1 MWGGSIMSELGDGV
15 RSARPVVVGRTR
27 AMIPCLVLAGTLL
40 FHPLTPSWAAP
51 GDHGGETS
59 PPAPAATP
67 VDDPALIGA
76 IRDLSGNGQAL
87 DRLVE
92 FDAAALQQLYAG
104 RDYQPIW
111 VANAGLQPQGEAL
124 LSTLERLQRSGA
136 LPDNTDV
143 AAASA
148 RRSATAT
155 AGQAELELLL
165 SSALIRTAVDPED
178 LLAPG
183 PRPQVLE
190 AAAAGDDSEQFLH
203 QWLPPDPTFWRLRA
217 AIDGYRAIAER
228 GGWPSVSAG
237 AKLEPGARDGRIA
250 EIRRRLL
257 AAGDLAGDT
266 AEPDVYDDALLEAVE
281 RFQARYGLAPDG
293 VIGFGTIDAFNVP
306 AEARLAAMI
315 FSLGRL
321 YAQAR
326 DWGDNYVM
334 VNLAAAQLKLVQGGA
349 ITGSYNVI
357 VGRRDRPTPE
367 VHSAI
372 NRLEFNPYWNV
383 PAGIYAKD
391 FLPKLRKDPAFINHY
406 QNIRVYRASE
416 PANEVDPSTIDWF
429 SPEARQM
436 RLRLRQ
442 DPGPENALGPAKFLF
457 PNSYDVYLHG
467 TNKQSLFAKADRF
480 LSSGCIRLP
489 DPLGFAELLLKE
501 DPNWPRAKIDA
512 AVAAKTNRGVPLA
525 TPLPVH
531 LVYDT
536 AWVDEAGTV
545 QFRPDVYGRDQKET
559 AVAERGGKG

>member
-1 MWGGSIMSELGDGV
+1 MSELGSV
-15 RSARPVVVGRTR
+15 MRLARLAVVDRT
-27 AMIPCLVLAGTLL
+27 PGFLSCLVLAGTLL
-40 FHPLTPSWAAP
+40 IHSCAPSWAAS
-51 GDHGGETS
+51 GDHNGETKMA
-59 PPAPAATP
+59 APAGEPTS
-67 VDDPALIGA
+67 DPALIGT
-76 IRDLSGNGQAL
+76 IRDLAINGPAL
-87 DRLVE
+87 DPLID
-92 FDAAALQQLYAG
+92 FDATALQHLYAS
-104 RDYQPIW
+104 RDYQPMW
-111 VANAGLQPQGEAL
+111 VTNTGLQPAGEAL
-124 LSTLERLQRSGA
+124 LSTLERLERSGA
-136 LPDNTDV
+136 LPHNADV

-148 RRSATAT
+148 RRGGAAT
-155 AGQAELELLL
+155 AGLAEMELLL
-165 SSALIRTAVDPED
+165 SSALISTAVDPED

-190 AAAAGDDSEQFLH
+190 AAANSDDSEQFLH

-237 AKLEPGARDGRIA
+237 PKLEPGVRDGRIVQ
-250 EIRRRLL
+250 IRQRLL
-257 AAGDLAGDT
+257 AAGDLAGDS
-266 AEPDVYDDALLEAVE
+266 AEPDVYDNPLLEAVK
-281 RFQARYGLAPDG
+281 RFQARHGLAPDG

-306 AEARLAAMI
+306 AEERLASMI
-315 FSLGRL
+315 FNLRRL
-321 YAQAR
+321 YAEAR

-334 VNLAAAQLKLVQGGA
+334 VNLAAAQLKLVQGGV
-349 ITGSYNVI
+349 ITASSNVI

-391 FLPKLRKDPAFINHY
+391 FLPKLRKDPDFINHY
-406 QNIRVYRASE
+406 RNIRVYRASE

-429 SPEARQM
+429 SPEAKQM

-489 DPLGFAELLLKE
+489 DPLGFAELLLKN

-525 TPLPVH
+525 MPLPVH
-531 LVYDT
+531 LIYDT
-536 AWVDEAGTV
+536 AWVDEAGMV
-545 QFRPDVYGRDQKET
+545 QFRQDIYGRDQKET

>member
-1 MWGGSIMSELGDGV
+1 MSELGSV
-15 RSARPVVVGRTR
+15 IRLARLAVVDRTLVFL
-27 AMIPCLVLAGTLL
+27 PCLVLTGTLL
-40 FHPLTPSWAAP
+40 FHPFAPSWAAS
-51 GDHGGETS
+51 GDHNGEIKVA
-59 PPAPAATP
+59 APAAVPTS
-67 VDDPALIGA
+67 DPALIGA
-76 IRDLSGNGQAL
+76 IRDLASNDPAL
-87 DRLVE
+87 DQLID
-92 FDAAALQQLYAG
+92 FDATALQHLYAS
-104 RDYQPIW
+104 RDYQPMW
-111 VANAGLQPQGEAL
+111 VTNAGLQPVAEAL
-124 LSTLERLQRSGA
+124 LSTLERLERSGA
-136 LPDNTDV
+136 LPQSADV

-148 RRSATAT
+148 RRGGTAT
-155 AGQAELELLL
+155 AGLAEMELLL

-190 AAAAGDDSEQFLH
+190 AAANSDDSEQFLH

-237 AKLEPGARDGRIA
+237 PKLEPGVRDGRIVQ
-250 EIRRRLL
+250 IRQRLA
-257 AAGDLAGDT
+257 AAGDLASDS
-266 AEPDVYDDALLEAVE
+266 AEPDLYDDVLLDAVK
-281 RFQARYGLAPDG
+281 RFQARHGLLPDG
-293 VIGFGTIDAFNVP
+293 VIGFGTIDALNVP
-306 AEARLAAMI
+306 AEARLASMI
-315 FSLGRL
+315 FNLRRL

-326 DWGDNYVM
+326 DWGDSYVM
-334 VNLAAAQLKLVQGGA
+334 VNLAAAQLKLVQDGA
-349 ITGSYNVI
+349 ITASYNVI

-383 PAGIYAKD
+383 PAGIYARD
-391 FLPKLRKDPAFINHY
+391 FLPKLRKDPGFINHY

-429 SPEARQM
+429 SPEAKQM

-442 DPGPENALGPAKFLF
+442 DPGPENALGPVKFLF

-489 DPLGFAELLLKE
+489 DPLGFAELLLKN
-501 DPNWPRAKIDA
+501 DPNWPRVKIDA
-512 AVAAKTNRGVPLA
+512 AVAAKTNRGVALA

-545 QFRPDVYGRDQKET
+545 QFRQDVYGRDLRET
-559 AVAERGGKG
+559 GVAERGGKG

>member
-1 MWGGSIMSELGDGV
+1 MSEFGSV
-15 RSARPVVVGRTR
+15 RRLARLALCGRIQ
-27 AMIPCLVLAGTLL
+27 AFLPCLALVGTLL
-40 FHPLTPSWAAP
+40 LCPLTPSWAAP
-51 GDHGGETS
+51 GDHSGETS
-59 PPAPAATP
+59 PAAPATEP
-67 VDDPALIGA
+67 VSDPALIGA
-76 IRDLSGNGQAL
+76 IKDLADNVAAL
-87 DRLVE
+87 DQLIDL
-92 FDAAALQQLYAG
+92 DAAALQQLYAG
-104 RDYQPIW
+104 HNYQPIW
-111 VANAGLQPQGEAL
+111 VSNTGLQPRGEAL

-136 LPDNTDV
+136 LPDGADI

-148 RRSATAT
+148 RRNGGAI
-155 AGQAELELLL
+155 AGLAELELLL
-165 SSALIRTAVDPED
+165 SSALIRTAVDPQD

-190 AAAAGDDSEQFLH
+190 AAANSDDSEQFLH

-217 AIDGYRAIAER
+217 AIDGYRTMAGNR
-228 GGWPSVSAG
+228 GWPSVSAG
-237 AKLEPGARDGRIA
+237 PKLEPGARDGRIVQ
-250 EIRRRLL
+250 IRKRLM
-257 AAGDLAGDT
+257 AGGDLAGDGG
-266 AEPDVYDDALLEAVE
+266 ESDVYDDTLLEAVK
-281 RFQARYGLAPDG
+281 RFQARHGLAPDG
-293 VIGFGTIDAFNVP
+293 VIGFSTIDAFNVP
-306 AEARLAAMI
+306 AEARLASMI
-315 FSLGRL
+315 LNLRRL
-321 YAQAR
+321 YGQAR

-349 ITGSYNVI
+349 ITASYNVI

-367 VHSAI
+367 LHSAI
-372 NRLEFNPYWNV
+372 NRMEFNPYWNV

-391 FLPKLRKDPAFINHY
+391 FLPKLRKDPGFINHY

-429 SPEARQM
+429 SPEAKQM

-489 DPLGFAELLLKE
+489 DPLGFAELLLKN

-512 AVAAKTNRGVPLA
+512 AVAAKTNRGVALA

-536 AWVDEAGTV
+536 AWVDEAGAV
-545 QFRPDVYGRDQKET
+545 QFRQDVYGRDQKE
-559 AVAERGGKG
+559 ALVAERGSKG

>member
-1 MWGGSIMSELGDGV
+1 MSELV
-15 RSARPVVVGRTR
+15 LRLARGCFADRKQ
-27 AMIPCLVLAGTLL
+27 AFLPCLVLAGTLL
-40 FHPLTPSWAAP
+40 LSPIAPSWAAS
-51 GDHGGETS
+51 GDHDGETTLA
-59 PPAPAATP
+59 APAAQP
-67 VDDPALIGA
+67 ASDPALIGA
-76 IRDLSGNGQAL
+76 IRDLAGNGPAL
-87 DRLVE
+87 DQLVE
-92 FDAAALQQLYAG
+92 FDAPALQQLYG
-104 RDYQPIW
+104 SRNYEPIW
-111 VANAGLQPQGEAL
+111 VTNAGLQPAGEAL
-124 LSTLERLQRSGA
+124 LDTLERLQRSGA
-136 LPDNTDV
+136 LPQSADV

-148 RRSATAT
+148 HRGGTAA
-155 AGQAELELLL
+155 AGLAEMELLL
-165 SSALIRTAVDPED
+165 SSALIRTAVDPKD

-190 AAAAGDDSEQFLH
+190 AVAASDDSEQLH

-217 AIDGYRAIAER
+217 AVDGYRAIADR
-228 GGWPSVSAG
+228 GGWPSVNAG
-237 AKLEPGARDGRIA
+237 PKLEPGMRDGRIVQ
-250 EIRRRLL
+250 IRKRLA
-257 AAGDLAGDT
+257 AAGDLVGDSS
-266 AEPDVYDDALLEAVE
+266 ESDVYDDALLEVVK
-281 RFQARYGLAPDG
+281 RFQARHGLAPDG

-306 AEARLAAMI
+306 AEARLASMI
-315 FSLGRL
+315 FNLRRL
-321 YAQAR
+321 YTQAR

-349 ITGSYNVI
+349 ITASYNVI

-367 VHSAI
+367 VHSTI
-372 NRLEFNPYWNV
+372 NRMEFNPYWNV

-429 SPEARQM
+429 SPEAKQM

-457 PNSYDVYLHG
+457 PNPYDVYLHG
-467 TNKQSLFAKADRF
+467 TNKPSLFAKPDRF

-489 DPLGFAELLLKE
+489 DPLGFAELVLRD

-512 AVAAKTNRGVPLA
+512 AVAAKSNRGVPLPK
-525 TPLPVH
+525 PLPVH
-531 LVYDT
+531 LIYDT

-545 QFRPDVYGRDQKET
+545 QFRADVYGRDKKET

>member
-1 MWGGSIMSELGDGV
+1 MSELGGV
-15 RSARPVVVGRTR
+15 LRSTRLTVVGRTQ
-27 AMIPCLVLAGTLL
+27 AFLPCLVLAGTLL
-40 FHPLTPSWAAP
+40 FHPFAPSWAAS
-51 GDHGGETS
+51 GDRDGETS
-59 PPAPAATP
+59 LAAPAAEPASDT
-67 VDDPALIGA
+67 ALIDT
-76 IRDLSGNGQAL
+76 IRDLASNGPAL
-87 DRLVE
+87 DQLID
-92 FDAAALQQLYAG
+92 FDATALQRLYAG

-111 VANAGLQPQGEAL
+111 VTNAGLQPSGEAL
-124 LSTLERLQRSGA
+124 LGTLERLERSGA
-136 LPDNTDV
+136 LPHSADV

-148 RRSATAT
+148 RRSGAATV
-155 AGQAELELLL
+155 GLAEMELLL
-165 SSALIRTAVDPED
+165 SSALVRTAVDPGD

-190 AAAAGDDSEQFLH
+190 AAANSDDNEQFLH
-203 QWLPPDPTFWRLRA
+203 QWIPPDPAFWRLRA
-217 AIDGYRAIAER
+217 AIDGYRVLANH
-228 GGWPSVSAG
+228 GSWPSVSAG
-237 AKLEPGARDGRIA
+237 PKLEPGTRDGRIVQ
-250 EIRRRLL
+250 IRQRLL
-257 AAGDLAGDT
+257 ATGDLVGDS
-266 AEPDVYDDALLEAVE
+266 AEPDIYDSALLEAVKA
-281 RFQARYGLAPDG
+281 FQARHGLAPDG
-293 VIGFGTIDAFNVP
+293 IIGFGTVDAFNVP
-306 AEARLAAMI
+306 AEARLASMI
-315 FSLGRL
+315 FNLRRL

-334 VNLAAAQLKLVQGGA
+334 VNLAAAQLKLVQGGT
-349 ITGSYNVI
+349 ITVSYNVI
-357 VGRRDRPTPE
+357 VGRRDRPSPE

-391 FLPKLRKDPAFINHY
+391 FLPKLRKDPDFINHY
-406 QNIRVYRASE
+406 RNIRVYRASE

-429 SPEARQM
+429 SPEAKQM

-489 DPLGFAELLLKE
+489 DPLGFAELLLKD
-501 DPNWPRAKIDA
+501 DPNWPRSKIDA

-525 TPLPVH
+525 KPLPVH

-545 QFRPDVYGRDQKET
+545 QFRPDVYGRGQRET